1 MELAASTS
9 ASVCSAYNHLS
20 APAPAAS
27 GDSGAQAA
35 ASTQQLARRPRRQR
49 KHGGG
54 CAGLRRR
61 CYAVLKQQR
70 TRLYILRRCVTMLLC
85 WHEHDDL
92 SD

>member
-20 APAPAAS
+20 APAPAAG
-27 GDSGAQAA
+27 GDSGDQAA
-35 ASTQQLARRPRRQR
+35 VSAQQLARRQR

>member
-9 ASVCSAYNHLS
+9 ASVCSAYNHVS
-20 APAPAAS
+20 AAG
-27 GDSGAQAA
+27 GDSGDQAA
-35 ASTQQLARRPRRQR
+35 ASTQHQQLARRQR
-49 KHGGG
+49 KHGGGRG